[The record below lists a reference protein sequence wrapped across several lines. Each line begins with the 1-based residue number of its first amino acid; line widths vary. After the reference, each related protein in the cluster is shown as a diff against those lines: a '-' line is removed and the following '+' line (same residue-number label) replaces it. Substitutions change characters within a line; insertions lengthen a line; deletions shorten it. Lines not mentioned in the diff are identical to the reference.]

1 MDGEGRVG
9 RGGGALTRSQRG
21 EVARAF
27 PRVAMGFGS
36 NLLTAIGT
44 LLFFKSVFVEE
55 QQRNSYYFFFTLTL
69 REGEAEKGGVEEK
82 EEESHRSIQRE
93 EGGSPTRTECAQSG
107 VTLTVKP
114 PSCAPPAPAV
124 RGRFNFACTDAA
136 A

>member
-1 MDGEGRVG
+1 MAGEGG
-9 RGGGALTRSQRG
+9 EGGALTRSQRG

-55 QQRNSYYFFFTLTL
+55 QQRNSYYFFFSLTL
-69 REGEAEKGGVEEK
+69 REEEEKGEE

-114 PSCAPPAPAV
+114 PSCAPAAPAV
-124 RGRFNFACTDAA
+124 RGRFNFACTSAA